1 MSKFKLITTERPKQ
15 KAILVGVSIYTQDD
29 LLPMEDSLQELELL
43 ADTAGVEVVGFVTQK
58 LHAPNAKT
66 YIGSGKV
73 EEVKLLAQEFGA
85 DMVIFD
91 NELSPRHQRELEK
104 EFGESLQVID
114 RTALI
119 LDIFAQHAHTS
130 EGSLQVELA
139 QYEYRLPRLTRAWT
153 HLARQAGGGGG
164 RAGGVGGVGL
174 RGPGETQLEV
184 DRRIISNRIEFLKG
198 ELEKVRA
205 HRLRHRER
213 RKKTRIPV
221 ISLVGYTNAGKSTL
235 LNKLSN
241 ADVYVADQL
250 FATLD
255 PTTRRVE
262 LPGGQS
268 VLFTDTVGF
277 IQKLPT
283 ELVAAFRATLEEISE
298 ADILLHV
305 VDITH
310 VNASAQAKAVQQT
323 LVDIDAGDIPMITAF
338 NKIDSLNDPYGA
350 IASLDGFPNTHPISA
365 LTGQGLD
372 ELLSGIEDV
381 LFESYIEI
389 EVKIPYEKGQLLSLF
404 HENGQVLEV
413 VNYEDGTKLKGTLP
427 RRLVFHYEPFIL
439 KQNIIELEN
448 EANFD
453 LNDED
458 W

>member
-1 MSKFKLITTERPKQ
+1 MPKNKLIQTKDPTQ
-15 KAILVGVSIYTQDD
+15 KALLVGVSIYPHEDILT
-29 LLPMEDSLQELELL
+29 LEDSLSELELL
-43 ADTAGVEVVGFVTQK
+43 ADTAGVAVVGQISQNLNK
-58 LHAPNAKT
+58 PNPKT
-66 YIGSGKV
+66 FIGSGKV
-73 EEVKLLAQEFGA
+73 EEVKILAHELEA
-85 DMVIFD
+85 DLVIFD
-91 NELSPRHQRELEK
+91 NELSPRHQRELER
-104 EFGESLQVID
+104 EFGEAIQVID

-119 LDIFAQHAHTS
+119 LDIFAQHANTS

-184 DRRIISNRIEFLKG
+184 DRRTISSRIDFLKN

-205 HRLRHRER
+205 HRSRYRER
-213 RKKTRIPV
+213 RKKSRIPV
-221 ISLVGYTNAGKSTL
+221 VSLVGYTNAGKSTL
-235 LNKLSN
+235 LNKMAD

-262 LPGGQS
+262 LPGGQL

-298 ADILLHV
+298 ADVLLHV

-310 VNASAQAKAVQQT
+310 VNASAQAKSVQET
-323 LVDIDAGDIPMITAF
+323 LVEIGAGDIPIITAF
-338 NKIDSLNDPYGA
+338 NKIDKLKDPQGA
-350 IASLDGFPNTHPISA
+350 IEALDEFPNTFPISA
-365 LTGQGLD
+365 LTGEGLD
-372 ELLSGIEDV
+372 ELLAGIEEE
-381 LFESYIEI
+381 LFEAYIEI
-389 EVKIPYEKGQLLSLF
+389 DVRIPFKEGQLLSLF
-404 HENGQVLEV
+404 HEHGQVQEV
-413 VNYEDGTKLKGTLP
+413 TNNEEGTRIKGLIP
-427 RRLVFHYEPFIL
+427 RRLLFYFEAYFVTQPEFD
-439 KQNIIELEN
+439 ELDDFKDKED
-448 EANFD
+448 A
-453 LNDED
+453 ED